1 MFSLADILQ
10 IAQWRIQGSPPSLIS
25 GSGRPSLLLS
35 KGLVPCSNCQ
45 TLSCV
50 LFGCS
55 CCFREKIWL
64 FRPRKMYEVFCDFRP
79 LYQKTELTQ
88 LSLGRGPF
96 LLAIE
101 CTVDVI

>member
-50 LFGCS
+50 LF
-55 CCFREKIWL
+55 WL
-64 FRPRKMYEVFCDFRP
+64 FLLFQGED
-79 LYQKTELTQ
+79 
-88 LSLGRGPF
+88 
-96 LLAIE
+96 LAISSSQN
-101 CTVDVI
+101 VRSFL

>member
-10 IAQWRIQGSPPSLIS
+10 IAQWRILGRPPPPSLIS

-50 LFGCS
+50 LF
-55 CCFREKIWL
+55 WL
-64 FRPRKMYEVFCDFRP
+64 FLLFQGED
-79 LYQKTELTQ
+79 
-88 LSLGRGPF
+88 
-96 LLAIE
+96 LAISSSQN
-101 CTVDVI
+101 VRSFL